1 MNNKK
6 KYTEKELIDH
16 LVFLKEK
23 LGRVPTQ
30 KDMKEQPGPSPDVY
44 HIRFLGWNNA
54 LKLVGCKSRQ
64 GCKPLTDSE
73 LLELLREVAFEL
85 GRAPFQRE
93 VSRIKTLPGH
103 RVYIKR
109 FGSWDKALKLA
120 GISEFERPNYFG

>member
-30 KDMKEQPGPSPDVY
+30 KDLKEQPGPGPDIY
-44 HIRFLGWNNA
+44 YLRFLGWNNA
-54 LKLVGCKSRQ
+54 LKLAGL
-64 GCKPLTDSE
+64 KPKRFADSE
-73 LLELLREVAFEL
+73 LLELLREFAVKL

-93 VSRIKTLPGH
+93 VSRAKALPGH
-103 RVYIKR
+103 RVYMKR
-109 FGSWDKALKLA
+109 FGSWSKALKLA
-120 GISEFERPNYFG
+120 ELDDFKRPSYFG